1 MKKVCFVKLLRK
13 SNTILGGFEWY
24 YQNVK
29 PFDDLT
35 ELLTSFSE
43 KNFEIDYI
51 NFENV
56 DSHTSVVLSIGTI
69 DMVDVVFLDKLKR
82 VFNMD
87 CKNVFIELSCY
98 DHQEIHTNIYDFCR
112 AECKR
117 ELYFID
123 KNMKPISDDIL
134 FFEHHAYHTSMY
146 IPKFINQFNDL
157 NSWSHK
163 FQKISKGLFLSGHI
177 RLHKVEL
184 LNYLYVN
191 GWLDKDFVWSST
203 DESFQPELYRE
214 FIPMHNEIEFRNF
227 KVLEAIPK
235 SIDFDVFDKWKY
247 HNYPSHVNFMNYIN
261 TYFEIVPETHF
272 YHRQDCKPTMD
283 TRIDWCSISEKTC
296 KTLRMNVPFIMVSK
310 PNTIKYLTERFGFD
324 VSLPNWTHEYDMI
337 EDDRLRMAS
346 IKGRLNEILMMS
358 KSDLH
363 ELHYEYFWNKKNNT
377 IFIENFYNKPLQN
390 IFNKF

>member
-13 SNTILGGFEWY
+13 DNKILGGFEWY

-29 PFDDLT
+29 PFDDLS

-56 DSHTSVVLSIGTI
+56 DSHTSIVLSIGTI
-69 DMVDVVFLDKLKR
+69 DMNDVVFLDRLKK

-98 DHQEIHTNIYDFCR
+98 DHQEIHTNIYEFCR

-123 KNMKPISDDIL
+123 KNMKEISDDIL

-191 GWLDKDFVWSST
+191 GWLDKNFIWSST

-214 FIPMHNEIEFRNF
+214 FIPMQNETEFRNF
-227 KVLEAIPK
+227 KVCIYVVHK
-235 SIDFDVFDKWKY
+235 
-247 HNYPSHVNFMNYIN
+247 VN
-261 TYFEIVPETHF
+261 V
-272 YHRQDCKPTMD
+272 
-283 TRIDWCSISEKTC
+283 
-296 KTLRMNVPFIMVSK
+296 
-310 PNTIKYLTERFGFD
+310 
-324 VSLPNWTHEYDMI
+324 
-337 EDDRLRMAS
+337 
-346 IKGRLNEILMMS
+346 
-358 KSDLH
+358 
-363 ELHYEYFWNKKNNT
+363 
-377 IFIENFYNKPLQN
+377 
-390 IFNKF
+390 